1 MTNVSAQTEP
11 HPTALAPCPYL
22 LAIDHQDRNGAS
34 EGQDFLL
41 FPELSVAE
49 VFARK
54 LATDY
59 FDCGPLPDE
68 GDFETPRLKGDVLR
82 YGDELTISWTLQPRT
97 TGGEFGDSYYLTLQP
112 VLLHTADTRLDF
124 WNQVKGIGST

>member
-1 MTNVSAQTEP
+1 MTNVSAQAEP
-11 HPTALAPCPYL
+11 HPIAVAPPAYL
-22 LAIDHQDRNGAS
+22 LALDRQDRNGMS
-34 EGQDFLL
+34 EGQHFLL

-68 GDFETPRLKGDVLR
+68 GGFETPRLKGDVLR
-82 YGDELTISWTLQPRT
+82 YGDELTISWTLQPKRD
-97 TGGEFGDSYYLTLQP
+97 GGEFGDSYYLTIQP
-112 VLLHTADTRLDF
+112 VLLHSADTRLDF
-124 WNQVKGIGST
+124 WNQVK